1 MPLPLTLIS
10 FTAKYGGDFIALSWV
25 TVDEENVD
33 HFTVERSDDGI
44 SFYSIAQLPARNSGN
59 RETYSIKDYKRV
71 DQTAYYRLRMTDIDA
86 KEKLSRIVMVT
97 VLDESKGLALLTNPA
112 HDKISLLTGN
122 DLNGI
127 FDYSINSMNGQLM
140 QQGKLEITNGGNYE
154 LPLKQSLMK
163 GIYSLEV
170 KNNLQSFHFTFIR
183 Q

>member
-1 MPLPLTLIS
+1 M
-10 FTAKYGGDFIALSWV
+10 SWV

-44 SFYSIAQLPARNSGN
+44 SFYSIAHLPARNSGN

-71 DQTAYYRLRMTDIDA
+71 DHAVYYRLRMTDIDA

-112 HDKISLLTGN
+112 HDKISLLAGN